1 MLRSALEMLLTHSA
15 NMWSETAMPYSHV
28 RYIKMVTGKKR
39 ERSSLW
45 RPPVEHY
52 HGWLCHKFIVL
63 EILSVQV
70 LAGNRY
76 FIQIASR
83 SQKCW
88 VKKSL
93 IKGSINMETLEEEN
107 IFVWEELSDKREKNE
122 SSGFPFLSCASVL
135 HWSGPSRDRYA
146 KPSWGGLCS
155 LGKAGSGWKESESR
169 FGDLVEDP
177 AQMVNMQNGNLVTWI
192 HLCSRRKLGAGG
204 AVLVLSGLAVG

>member
-107 IFVWEELSDKREKNE
+107 IFVWEELSDKKFDLKGYHSLWMPWREKKMKALV
-122 SSGFPFLSCASVL
+122 FPFSAVPVFSTGQGHPGIDTLSQAEVACVASARQEP
-135 HWSGPSRDRYA
+135 G
-146 KPSWGGLCS
+146 
-155 LGKAGSGWKESESR
+155 E
-169 FGDLVEDP
+169 
-177 AQMVNMQNGNLVTWI
+177 
-192 HLCSRRKLGAGG
+192 
-204 AVLVLSGLAVG
+204 